1 VSEKGARA
9 LLGVAV
15 AAMLLIAASVD
26 LPDIVEHRF
35 WSDGATYYAMALSL
49 AEDRDLRYEARDVLR
64 VRREF
69 GSGPEGIFLKR
80 SSGGLALSQGFPWL
94 RRIGAD
100 EPRIYYAKAFAYPL
114 AIVPFVRVFG
124 TDGMLVG
131 NAFFLGLAYVCS
143 YAMARRRA
151 APAAALALATA
162 VLFGCVTPIY
172 VFWLQ
177 PEVFNLAM
185 IAGGLLA
192 WLRGWPLVSALL
204 LGVATYSKPTH
215 LFLALPLGLQP
226 LLVRGGAAFLSGL
239 RESIRRGL
247 VLGAVTASFW
257 GANVLITGEWNYQG
271 GERKTFYEEFPFE
284 TPGVTFGN
292 SGIWM
297 TTNQLGPVVE
307 GDDTELLRGEGVP
320 LAGEELRQAFL
331 HNLGYFWYGRYGGAL
346 PYFFPVVLAALL
358 FLWPGP
364 RDAPGWLALA
374 SLAVSWIFYIWL
386 IPANWYGGGGTV
398 GNRYFVSLVPLAFL
412 LTPRGREWVVSM
424 LGLAVSLVFVGPI
437 LAAPIEHSIH
447 PDRHALR
454 APFKLLPA
462 ELTMLN
468 DLSANIASHRKKIPF
483 GDMGD
488 LGKNWPADPKAY
500 WLYFPDD
507 GTYGKD
513 VGDGRECVRARPG
526 ERAELLLR
534 ALEPVKQMS
543 FAVSGGAAGDRLEV
557 RVDGT
562 AQQLELDG
570 RAERRASFQPARGLL
585 YYDSFVHVIRL
596 ESQLEGAAPARA
608 RERGPLVCLTLEVEK
623 RARR

>member
-1 VSEKGARA
+1 MSEKGARA
-9 LLGVAV
+9 TLGLAV
-15 AAMLLIAASVD
+15 AAMLLAAASVD
-26 LPDIVEHRF
+26 LPALVEHRF

-49 AEDRDLRYEARDVLR
+49 AEDVDLRYEARDVLR

-80 SSGGLALSQGFPWL
+80 SSGGLAFRPGFPWL

-100 EPRIYYAKAFAYPL
+100 EPRIYYAKAFAYPV
-114 AIVPFVRVFG
+114 AIAPFVRLFG
-124 TDGMLVG
+124 SDGMLVG
-131 NAFFLGLAYVCS
+131 NAFFLGLALVCC
-143 YAMARRRA
+143 YAMARGRA
-151 APAAALALATA
+151 TPAAALALAAA

-172 VFWLQ
+172 AFWLQ
-177 PEVFNLAM
+177 PEVFNLALL
-185 IAGGLLA
+185 AAGLLA
-192 WLRGWPLVSALL
+192 WLRGWPLASAVL
-204 LGVATYSKPTH
+204 LGIATYSKPTH
-215 LFLALPLGLQP
+215 VFLAIPLGLQP
-226 LLVRGGAAFLSGL
+226 LLVRGGPAFLAGL

-247 VLGAVTASFW
+247 VLGSVTASFW
-257 GANVLITGEWNYQG
+257 GANVLVTGEWNYQG
-271 GERKTFYEEFPFE
+271 GERKTFYERFPFE

-307 GDDTELLRGEGVP
+307 GDEAELRRGEGVP

-331 HNLGYFWYGRYGGAL
+331 YNLGYFWFGRYGGAI
-346 PYFFPVVLAALL
+346 PYFFPVVLAAAL

-364 RDAPGWLALA
+364 RDATGWLAMASLLA
-374 SLAVSWIFYIWL
+374 SWLFYIWM

-398 GNRYFVSLVPLAFL
+398 GNRYFTSLVPLAFL
-412 LTPRGREWVVSM
+412 LAPRGREWLVSTF
-424 LGLAVSLVFVGPI
+424 GLAVSLVFVAPI
-437 LAAPIEHSIH
+437 LASPIEHSLH

-468 DLSANIASHRKKIPF
+468 DLSANIAPHRKKVPF

-488 LGKNWPADPKAY
+488 LAKNWPADKKAY

-507 GTYGKD
+507 GTYGKET
-513 VGDGRECVRARPG
+513 GDGRECVRARPG

-534 ALEPVKQMS
+534 AMEPVKQLAL
-543 FAVSGGAAGDRLEV
+543 AVSGGAAGDRLTV
-557 RVDGT
+557 RVD
-562 AQQLELDG
+562 AQVQTLELDG
-570 RAERRASFQPARGLL
+570 RAERRATFHPARGLL

-596 ESQLEGAAPARA
+596 ESLLAGGAPPAS